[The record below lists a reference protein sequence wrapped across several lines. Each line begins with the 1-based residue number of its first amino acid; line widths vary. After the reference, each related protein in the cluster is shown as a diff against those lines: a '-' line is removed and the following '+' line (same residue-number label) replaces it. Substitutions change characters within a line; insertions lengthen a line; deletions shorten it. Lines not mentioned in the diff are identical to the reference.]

1 MKKSLLFLSIFA
13 FLFVF
18 AGCSGCSSSDESVEE
33 NMKEVNYKNSD
44 FGYSLLL
51 PGGFKPKTDDA
62 EMEKKRGGKL
72 FLFDGCRIDVTA
84 KKMELATGTTAEQA
98 IKQSFEIQR
107 TIYDNGQGEMLD
119 SLSYLVRAADSD
131 NLNAH
136 AAFMKYDIK
145 YMIDFTYPSSNK
157 EKFDKDLD
165 AVVKS
170 FKMQ

>member
-18 AGCSGCSSSDESVEE
+18 AGCSSCSSSDASDQE
-33 NMKEVNYKNSD
+33 NMKEVEYKNTD

-51 PGGFKPKTDDA
+51 PGGFKPQNDDA

-72 FLFDGCRIDVTA
+72 FLYDGCRIDVTV
-84 KKMELATGTTAEQA
+84 KKMELSGGTTPERS

-107 TIYDNGQGEMLD
+107 TTYDNADGEMLD
-119 SLSYLVRAADSD
+119 SLSYLVKAVDGD

-136 AAFMKYDIK
+136 AAYMKDDNK
-145 YMIDFTYPSSNK
+145 YMIDFTYPATKK
-157 EKFDKDLD
+157 EKFDKD
-165 AVVKS
+165 VESVIKS
-170 FKMQ
+170 FKFN